1 MVTYAGGR
9 NERFQNDLKA
19 ITEAY
24 EEVKRVLQIANVM
37 INLETLK
44 NTGKLREDTD
54 LIIQRKFQHFRIHR
68 SLDHSDVGNL
78 LGGC

>member
-24 EEVKRVLQIANVM
+24 NEVTRVLQIANVM
-37 INLETLK
+37 INLQTLK
-44 NTGKLREDTD
+44 DTGKLREDTA
-54 LIIQRKFQHFRIHR
+54 LIIQRKFPQFQIRT
-68 SLDHSDVGNL
+68 SLDRRDVGNL
-78 LGGC
+78 LYGC